1 MSVKNEEGIYLW
13 GYINQNG
20 TFVIEPKY
28 AYASE
33 WNGQYGIVSL
43 PDEPDAHLVIDRD
56 ENHVIEV
63 DELRE
68 LLS

>member
-1 MSVKNEEGIYLW
+1 M
-13 GYINQNG
+13 
-20 TFVIEPKY
+20 
-28 AYASE
+28 
-33 WNGQYGIVSL
+33 

-68 LLS
+68 LLSERSAEKRLPIFGNTLYVGGYEKVLFSCLTGNG